1 MLTQLGEQN
10 AELVEQLR
18 QKEERVEELEKLSA
32 GVRGDLHACYFRID
46 GQEQNLKALK
56 ETAEALQAEKMR
68 LEERLQ
74 ELEN

>member
-18 QKEERVEELEKLSA
+18 QKEERVEELEKLNA
-32 GVRGDLHACYFRID
+32 GVRGDLRACYFRID